1 VKTIKK
7 GEPCVRPF
15 SCPPFFLI
23 HSFFLIHPFEQLD
36 FAHFSAP
43 SLNEQKPAGLSGLQ
57 TEMVGYLS
65 VR

>member
-1 VKTIKK
+1 MGHKAEPRATVKAP
-7 GEPCVRPF
+7 GF
-15 SCPPFFLI
+15 S
-23 HSFFLIHPFEQLD
+23 HGVTYPFEQLD